1 MDYMEQYRNRSLV
14 IGKQVA
20 RMSFNKSP
28 NAVVFGIDD
37 KCHLL
42 ARYSDGTEDC
52 YSSGEISVKR
62 PAKGEKAK
70 SPKSLI
76 YWAFRGFLPKGANSE
91 K

>member
-1 MDYMEQYRNRSLV
+1 MGGRRFCRGTRFILRAD
-14 IGKQVA
+14 A
-20 RMSFNKSP
+20 D
-28 NAVVFGIDD
+28 AVKKFEG
-37 KCHLL
+37 
-42 ARYSDGTEDC
+42 
-52 YSSGEISVKR
+52 VKR

>member
-1 MDYMEQYRNRSLV
+1 MKFDEFL
-14 IGKQVA
+14 KQCTA
-20 RMSFNKSP
+20 CGGNWSAMLMT
-28 NAVVFGIDD
+28 G
-37 KCHLL
+37 
-42 ARYSDGTEDC
+42 
-52 YSSGEISVKR
+52 VKR

>member
-1 MDYMEQYRNRSLV
+1 MTNLDFLLSDPQFTTFGE
-14 IGKQVA
+14 VA
-20 RMSFNKSP
+20 VAAEKIY
-28 NAVVFGIDD
+28 AIDPAA
-37 KCHLL
+37 CVL
-42 ARYSDGTEDC
+42 
-52 YSSGEISVKR
+52 VKR